1 MLCYDW
7 EIQLPSHVRLHVT
20 PWTAAHQASLSFT
33 ISLSLLKPMST
44 ESVMPSNHLI
54 LYLPLLL
61 PSIFPGIRVF
71 SGELALHI
79 WWLRIGASASLSVL
93 AMTIQGWYPLGL
105 TGLISLLPKE
115 LSRVFSS
122 ITVRKHQFFGTQ
134 PSLWS
139 NSYIQMWLMEKT

>member
-71 SGELALHI
+71 SSELALHI

-105 TGLISLLPKE
+105 TGLISLRPKE